1 MAECADCSASAKNAA
16 AGACHLDWS
25 DVEQWNDGL
34 IAILSPDRADVGT
47 EAALAR
53 TKRIFADRAYLALTI
68 RRRPKDAIRLR
79 DLANLAAAA
88 RVPTVATND
97 VLYHAAERH
106 AAGCCHLHPGEM
118 HDRRIGRSARAFAD
132 RHLKTGQEMERLF
145 RRYLKDASPVS
156 RTLEIAAR
164 CGFSLGELRYQYPDE
179 INVPGRTPQEELER
193 LTWEKAPDR
202 YPEGS
207 MTRCARNWCTN

>member
-106 AAGCCHLHPGEM
+106 MLQDVVLHPGEM
-118 HDRRIGRSARAFAD
+118 HDRRIGRSARAVRRSASQD
-132 RHLKTGQEMERLF
+132 RPGNGAAVPSLSQGCVARL
-145 RRYLKDASPVS
+145 SH
-156 RTLEIAAR
+156 AR
-164 CGFSLGELRYQYPDE
+164 
-179 INVPGRTPQEELER
+179 
-193 LTWEKAPDR
+193 DR
-202 YPEGS
+202 SAVRFQP
-207 MTRCARNWCTN
+207 